1 MVDGHTDALWESRGG
16 APRAPL
22 SEASGTHGLSRGATG
37 RSWPC
42 SPRPGS
48 GVSALRFAPAASRQ
62 AGSVPRARVK
72 RLWEWRASASDKGE
86 EEGAGSSSI
95 KGTTGAGVGGIA
107 DGAPL
112 APRLHGDH
120 YLDPE
125 TAPSRHQVTVV
136 SAGGTD
142 GLRRFLH
149 HPCSGPTVTS
159 SAVLSWSPGWK
170 RPCSTRAL
178 TGPADSHATL
188 ILPFSVEANFNLF
201 LRILKAILIA

>member
-1 MVDGHTDALWESRGG
+1 MTPPSLRLPDLGSRATSG
-16 APRAPL
+16 PL
-22 SEASGTHGLSRGATG
+22 H
-37 RSWPC
+37 WP
-42 SPRPGS
+42 SP
-48 GVSALRFAPAASRQ
+48 LPA
-62 AGSVPRARVK
+62 SVPRGPTVSSGPRGLLATHDAASQPLPARP
-72 RLWEWRASASDKGE
+72 RQPPLRAHACSRPSPRRPPPR
-86 EEGAGSSSI
+86 
-95 KGTTGAGVGGIA
+95 GVRGQG
-107 DGAPL
+107 PSYSL
-112 APRLHGDH
+112 MS

-125 TAPSRHQVTVV
+125 TAPSTQQVTVV

-178 TGPADSHATL
+178 TGPADGHATL

>member
-1 MVDGHTDALWESRGG
+1 MTLPSLRPPGCV
-16 APRAPL
+16 
-22 SEASGTHGLSRGATG
+22 SGTRSTRHLGASALAVSSAGLGPPGPHGVQRPSRSPGRTRRSLTAPPGSPATASSPSTP
-37 RSWPC
+37 RLTRAHACSRP
-42 SPRPGS
+42 SPRRPPPR
-48 GVSALRFAPAASRQ
+48 GVRGQGPSYSLMN
-62 AGSVPRARVK
+62 
-72 RLWEWRASASDKGE
+72 
-86 EEGAGSSSI
+86 
-95 KGTTGAGVGGIA
+95 
-107 DGAPL
+107 
-112 APRLHGDH
+112 

-125 TAPSRHQVTVV
+125 TAPSRQQVTVV

-178 TGPADSHATL
+178 TGPADGHATL